1 MKVLILAGG
10 FATRLW
16 PLTECRAKPLL
27 LLDGKTILA
36 HILEKVPE
44 TAEIFLLTNQA
55 FEKDFLKELNF
66 LGRKNFKIFCEDA
79 YSDGD
84 KLGALKAI
92 SVAIKEF
99 DIQENVLVFAG
110 DNVLPELDISTLEVD
125 ESEACIAVREVK
137 SLDEARKFG
146 VVSIRDGGLI
156 RPIRQA
162 QGLQQAQGRQGT
174 SDKEEVITFEEK
186 PENPKSKLVSTAFLS
201 IGKNLFEILHKF
213 STSSPDA
220 LGAIF
225 SEFLRQKKRVSAIEV
240 EGPWFDIGSFETYL
254 EAHKELQE
262 SNLKRQENVIEGSNK
277 FSGKVFLGKGV
288 VVKNC
293 KISDS
298 IIYPGVKL
306 ENCHIS
312 QSVIDE
318 GCQLRGLDLNRKL
331 IRKGTVLMEN
341 EE

>member
-55 FEKDFLKELNF
+55 FEEDFIKELNS

-110 DNVLPELDISTLEVD
+110 DNILPELDISSLEVD
-125 ESEACIAVREVK
+125 ESEACIAVREVR

-146 VVSIRDGGLI
+146 VVLIRRDKGQGTRDKERAQEIRDKQEI
-156 RPIRQA
+156 IN
-162 QGLQQAQGRQGT
+162 
-174 SDKEEVITFEEK
+174 FEEK

-201 IGKNLFEILHKF
+201 IGKDLFEILHKF

-225 SEFLRQKKRVSAIEV
+225 SEFLRHKKRVSAVEV

-254 EAHKELQE
+254 EAHKEIQE

-277 FSGKVFLGKGV
+277 FSGKVFLGKGA

-293 KISDS
+293 EILDS
-298 IIYPGVKL
+298 IIYPGTVL

-312 QSVIDE
+312 QSIIDE
-318 GCQLRGLDLNRKL
+318 GCQLKGLDLNRKL
-331 IRKGTVLMEN
+331 IRKGTILMDN

>member
-55 FEKDFLKELNF
+55 FEEDFIKELNS

-110 DNVLPELDISTLEVD
+110 DNILPELDISSLEVD
-125 ESEACIAVREVK
+125 ESEACIAVREVR

-146 VVSIRDGGLI
+146 VVLI
-156 RPIRQA
+156 RRDK
-162 QGLQQAQGRQGT
+162 GQGT
-174 SDKEEVITFEEK
+174 RDKQEIINFEEK

-201 IGKNLFEILHKF
+201 IGKDLFEILHKF

-225 SEFLRQKKRVSAIEV
+225 SEFLRHKKRVSAVEV

-254 EAHKELQE
+254 EAHKEIQE

-277 FSGKVFLGKGV
+277 FSGKVFLGKGA

-293 KISDS
+293 EILDS
-298 IIYPGVKL
+298 IIYPGTVL

-312 QSVIDE
+312 QSIIDE
-318 GCQLRGLDLNRKL
+318 GCQLKGLDLNRKL
-331 IRKGTVLMEN
+331 IRKGTILMDN